1 MKSLANVEMAKTLTI
16 KINIYIERQNF
27 LFPTAV
33 HITTTHYNLP
43 QNIIAQN
50 YFKTTFGRWSVV
62 ENN

>member
-1 MKSLANVEMAKTLTI
+1 MAKTLTI